1 MKPSSIN
8 PLDIIPLDLETF
20 HDYRKRSTILIYALA
35 AGTVVVALKALLEY
49 LNWEPI
55 GYSSLY
61 STIITGGFFVIGF
74 ILSATIADYKESE
87 RFPSDFAAID
97 GSGNVYVADSDNDRV
112 QKFDSSGT
120 YLSQWG
126 SSGSGDGQFDDPSG
140 IAVDG
145 SSVYVA
151 DSGNNRVQVFSYPD
165 PVVPTTTVPSGVSDV
180 NGDGIADI
188 DQDNVTSFIDAVS
201 GSYGVLESSCVRNE
215 EVSSMVEPVGNSDS
229 TYSYPSG
236 LVNFSLACG
245 TPGATATVTQYFYG
259 LSDPSILVARKY
271 DSVSHQYSTIENAS
285 ITSTVVGGMTVV
297 KVVYQIT
304 DGGSMDEDGTMD
316 GNIVD
321 PSGPAYVQSGS
332 GSGSGGTSTS
342 KTGKVP
348 SFAKPRSGG
357 IPSLAALQNAP
368 SEEVSITK
376 DRSLL
381 KAPYS
386 SEKVKAKESN
396 AKLGDDHSD
405 RNKNFLYTIG
415 ASVIVIF
422 LSFGFRFWFARRR
435 KKQEE
440 QISELEV
447 IKF

>member
-180 NGDGIADI
+180 NGDGIADSG
-188 DQDNVTSFIDAVS
+188 QSYVESTTSSES
-201 GSYGVLESSCVRNE
+201 GRILGV
-215 EVSSMVEPVGNSDS
+215 EVSSSCDLTNANIIKESSLSSSDVA
-229 TYSYPSG
+229 YSYVDG
-236 LVNFSLACG
+236 LWDFTASCGSVGYSSTVSLFYYDLS
-245 TPGATATVTQYFYG
+245 PG
-259 LSDPSILVARKY
+259 DLVLRKY
-271 DSVSHQYSTIENAS
+271 IASTKAFFTIDDAT
-285 ITSTVVGGMTVV
+285 ITSRSINGHNVTVVSYTVV
-297 KVVYQIT
+297 
-304 DGGSMDEDGTMD
+304 DGSSRDADGIAN
-316 GNIVD
+316 GVIVD
-321 PSGPAYVQSGS
+321 PAGLASATVGAPR
-332 GSGSGGTSTS
+332 
-342 KTGKVP
+342 TG
-348 SFAKPRSGG
+348 
-357 IPSLAALQNAP
+357 L
-368 SEEVSITK
+368 
-376 DRSLL
+376 
-381 KAPYS
+381 
-386 SEKVKAKESN
+386 
-396 AKLGDDHSD
+396 
-405 RNKNFLYTIG
+405 
-415 ASVIVIF
+415 
-422 LSFGFRFWFARRR
+422 
-435 KKQEE
+435 
-440 QISELEV
+440 
-447 IKF
+447 